1 MATKK
6 RVGEFDEVEFVPL
19 VNSLRN
25 VSVDK
30 SVPGGEYV
38 GLYTNIYDM
47 ISAKEETGGKIDG
60 LKYDH
65 TTNSFIVTYIDGT
78 TETIPLTDTYLLT
91 SSFNKTT
98 GEATFVLNNGVLV
111 KLDLNELM
119 DLYYTKTQ
127 VDDKFSEL
135 NKKIDDKDSILWNH
149 F

>member
-30 SVPGGEYV
+30 SVPSGEYV

-47 ISAKEETGGKIDG
+47 ISSKEETGGKIDG

-91 SSFNKTT
+91 ASFNKTT

>member
-19 VNSLRN
+19 VNSLRK

-47 ISAKEETGGKIDG
+47 ISSKEDAGKIEG
-60 LKYDH
+60 LKYDPK
-65 TTNSFIVTYIDGT
+65 TNSFIVTYIDGT

-91 SSFNKTT
+91 ASFNKTT
-98 GEATFVLNNGVLV
+98 GEATFVLNNGGLV

-119 DLYYTKTQ
+119 DLYYTKSQ
-127 VDDKFSEL
+127 VDDTID
-135 NKKIDDKDSILWNH
+135 KITKQIEQKDSILWSH

>member
-1 MATKK
+1 MVTKK

-25 VSVDK
+25 VRVDK

-47 ISAKEETGGKIDG
+47 ISAKEEAGGKIDG

-91 SSFNKTT
+91 ASFNQTT
-98 GEATFVLNNGVLV
+98 GEATFVLNNGGLV

>member
-19 VNSLRN
+19 VNSLRK

-47 ISAKEETGGKIDG
+47 ISSKEDAGKIEG
-60 LKYDH
+60 LKYDPK
-65 TTNSFIVTYIDGT
+65 TNSFIVTYIDGT
-78 TETIPLTDTYLLT
+78 TETIELIDKYLLSAT
-91 SSFNKTT
+91 FNKST
-98 GEATFVLNNGVLV
+98 GYAIFSLKNGGLVELN
-111 KLDLNELM
+111 LNELM
-119 DLYYTKTQ
+119 DLYYTKSQ
-127 VDDKFSEL
+127 VDDK
-135 NKKIDDKDSILWNH
+135 IDEITKQIEQKDSILWSH

>member
-47 ISAKEETGGKIDG
+47 ISTKDGEGGKIDG

-65 TTNSFIVTYIDGT
+65 KTNSFIVTYIDGT

-91 SSFNKTT
+91 ASFNKTT
-98 GEATFVLNNGVLV
+98 GEATFVLNKGGLM
-111 KLDLNELM
+111 KLDLHELI
-119 DLYYTKTQ
+119 DIYYTKTQ
-127 VDDKFSEL
+127 EDYKFRAF

>member
-30 SVPGGEYV
+30 SVPDSNYV
-38 GLYTNIYDM
+38 GFYTTIYDM
-47 ISAKEETGGKIDG
+47 ISSKEDAGKIEG
-60 LKYDH
+60 LKYNPQ
-65 TTNSFIVTYIDGT
+65 TNSFIVTYIDGT

-91 SSFNKTT
+91 ASFNKTT
-98 GEATFVLNNGVLV
+98 GVATFVLNNGELV

-119 DLYYTKTQ
+119 DLYYTKQQ
-127 VDDKFSEL
+127 VD
-135 NKKIDDKDSILWNH
+135 NKIEEVIQKMDAKDSILWCH

>member
-19 VNSLRN
+19 VNSLRK

-38 GLYTNIYDM
+38 GFYTNIYDM
-47 ISAKEETGGKIDG
+47 ISSKEDAGKIEG

-91 SSFNKTT
+91 ASFNKTT
-98 GEATFVLNNGVLV
+98 GEATFVLNNGGLV

>member
-19 VNSLRN
+19 VNSLRK

-47 ISAKEETGGKIDG
+47 ISSKEDAGKIEG
-60 LKYDH
+60 LKYDPK
-65 TTNSFIVTYIDGT
+65 TNSFIVTYIDGT
-78 TETIPLTDTYLLT
+78 TETIPLTDKYLF
-91 SSFNKTT
+91 SARFNKLT
-98 GEATFVLNNGVLV
+98 GKATFALNNGDLV
-111 KLDLNELM
+111 ELDLNELM
-119 DLYYTKTQ
+119 DLYYTKSQ
-127 VDDKFSEL
+127 VDDTID
-135 NKKIDDKDSILWNH
+135 KITKQIEEKDSILWSH